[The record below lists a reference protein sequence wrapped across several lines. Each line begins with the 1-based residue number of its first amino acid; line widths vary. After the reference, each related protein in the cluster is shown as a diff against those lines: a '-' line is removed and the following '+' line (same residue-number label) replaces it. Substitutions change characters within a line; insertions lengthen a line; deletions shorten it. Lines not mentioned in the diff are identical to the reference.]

1 MYRLDVSEA
10 ARSALDA
17 LPTAAAT
24 ALPEVWT
31 LLATAPWSGLPQ
43 NEHNPDGAVRHMLFG
58 PAGAGQVIY
67 VILESVREV
76 HVVALI
82 WLGD

>member
-1 MYRLDVSEA
+1 MYRLDVSET
-10 ARSALDA
+10 ARSAIDA
-17 LPTAAAT
+17 LPVAAAN
-24 ALPEVWT
+24 ALPEVYT
-31 LLATAPWSGLPQ
+31 LLATAPWSGPPQ
-43 NEHNPDGAVRHMLFG
+43 HKDNPEGAVRRMLFG
-58 PAGAGQVIY
+58 PAGAGQVSY